1 MQERYTRGSGCTMK
15 HRDLAN
21 SFYTYWR
28 EFLNRSSTWNQHRIG
43 EYQLQELRRV
53 VTWAYELTPA
63 YRHRYDAAGVSPETL
78 RYLSDLRKF
87 PFLEKHHLR
96 DGLEDHS
103 VHLQG
108 RYYRATGGS
117 TGIPVRLYH
126 TPRAFG
132 RELASKA
139 HQYQRIGW
147 KEGDRE
153 LVMRGLVVPEATGGM
168 EFVADLNTLRC
179 SSYLLTPDSMYR
191 YYRAA
196 LNFRPQWFRCYPSSG
211 YIFAKFLEDAG
222 YTLPVHGVLCASEP
236 LYDFQRDTFERVFSG
251 ARVFSHY
258 GHYEMAALAGYC
270 EAGSYRY
277 HVLPHYGYV
286 ELLDEDDNPVV
297 TRGQTGEIV
306 ATSFIMEA
314 TPIIRYRTGDHATYW
329 GSGCELCSRP
339 YQVWENVDGRTQ
351 DFIVTRTG
359 RHITCSMLN
368 DHDGTYADLVQFQFY
383 QNEPGVVEFR
393 YIPKPMPICQ
403 GMDSLEDYLRHL
415 LMRKLGDVELV
426 MIETDHIPRSPS
438 GKHQFMVQESE
449 VL

>member
-1 MQERYTRGSGCTMK
+1 MK
-15 HRDLAN
+15 HRDLSN
-21 SFYTYWR
+21 PYYTYWR
-28 EFLNRSSTWNQHRIG
+28 SFLSASASWSRTRIVD
-43 EYQLQELRRV
+43 YQLQELRRV

-63 YRHRYDAAGVSPETL
+63 YRRRFDDAGVSPETL
-78 RYLSDLRKF
+78 YHLSDIRLF
-87 PFLEKHHLR
+87 PFLEKRHLR

-103 VHLQG
+103 VGLRG

-117 TGIPVRLYH
+117 TGVPVRMYH

-147 KEGDRE
+147 KEGDRK
-153 LVMRGLVVPEATGGM
+153 LVMRGLVIPQDSGI
-168 EFVADLNTLRC
+168 EFVEDLNTLRC
-179 SSYLLTPDSMYR
+179 SSYLLTPSYMER

-196 LNFRPQWFRCYPSSG
+196 KEFRPDWLRCYPSSG
-211 YIFAKFLEDAG
+211 YVFAKFLEDRG
-222 YTLPVHGVLCASEP
+222 YTLPVYGVLCASEP
-236 LYDFQRDTFERVFSG
+236 LYEFQRVTFERVFSG

-270 EAGSYRY
+270 EANSYRY

-297 TRGQTGEIV
+297 TKGQTGEIV

-329 GSGCELCSRP
+329 GPGCEMCSRP

-351 DFIVTRTG
+351 DYIVTRTG
-359 RHITCSMLN
+359 RHLTGTMLN
-368 DHDGTYADLVQFQFY
+368 DHDNTYDDLVQFQFY
-383 QNEPGVVEFR
+383 QNEPGVVVFR
-393 YIPKPMPICQ
+393 YIPKLIPMSH
-403 GMDSLEDYLRHL
+403 GLGGLDAFLRRQL
-415 LMRKLGDVELV
+415 RRKLGDDVKLV
-426 MIETDHIPRSPS
+426 LEKTDQISRSVS
-438 GKHQFMVQESE
+438 GKHRFILQESG
-449 VL
+449 VQ